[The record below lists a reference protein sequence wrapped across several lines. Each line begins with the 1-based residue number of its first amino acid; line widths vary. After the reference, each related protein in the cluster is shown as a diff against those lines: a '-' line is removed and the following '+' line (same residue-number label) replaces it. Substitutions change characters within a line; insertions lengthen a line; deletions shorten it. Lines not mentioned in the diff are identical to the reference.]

1 MYVNQMCTSHVFI
14 YKHVWIKSKNWYIIA
29 FLFEKRG
36 STCTE
41 RKNTRLEENQRYEYG
56 RDPKV

>member
-1 MYVNQMCTSHVFI
+1 MYELSQKIDISLHF
-14 YKHVWIKSKNWYIIA
+14 
-29 FLFEKRG
+29 FFEKRG

-41 RKNTRLEENQRYEYG
+41 RKNSRLEENQRYEYG

>member
-1 MYVNQMCTSHVFI
+1 MCTSHVSI
-14 YKHVWIKSKNWYIIA
+14 YKHVWIKSKNWYIVA
-29 FLFEKRG
+29 FLFDKRG